1 MKPLPSKNKLA
12 LHIGAIAA
20 FTSMTPSVT
29 SAQDASGF
37 ALEEVIVTAQKREQ
51 NLQDVGISVTA
62 LDQQAMSRAGITDI
76 SRLELVTPG
85 MSYGFIGAD
94 AKVAMRG
101 ANSNNTFADNSSIA
115 GFFLD
120 GVYRPR
126 ASQQSQAYFD
136 VERVEV
142 LKGPQGTLYGR
153 NTFAGA
159 INVYT
164 NKPDPEALS
173 GSIKGTVE
181 RFSRYTTEGFINV
194 PLSENAAVRLAFN
207 TKDSDGYIDNNG
219 PGEDL
224 GQDEARNIRLSG
236 LWEND
241 SVVAVLRYSN
251 VSQEGIA
258 DGIFSAE
265 GICQPVNENGIT
277 DAFGKQENCNNP
289 YPNAVGDSKF
299 DEPWEA
305 NIDVDADR
313 DNQEENVTFDIK
325 ADLSDTVSA
334 RYITSWTDWD
344 SEFDWDGDWSPL
356 PGYVYYWDEQ
366 TESITNELQFLYQ
379 GENLKA
385 TLGGYYSE
393 DEIDFGF
400 SQYRVS
406 PPQGSFSDFADWQ
419 EIETTTTGIFFQ
431 GEYSIIDNLRVIG
444 GIRYSEEDKDTD
456 SFSGSSTDEEGNP
469 LPGVN
474 PTGLSG
480 RAIDIYRY
488 TLIDENSANQ
498 SFDDTTY
505 RAGIEWD
512 MNDEVMFYVSYS
524 TGFLS
529 GGVNADGTAFDQQE
543 SEAYEAGMK
552 SRWFED
558 TLQANVAIYYNEYTD
573 LTTQELVDVGGGVF
587 QTRTVNGGEIET
599 SGLEADLT
607 WIPTEQW
614 IVSAGLSIMDNEYGD
629 FGAANPFVQANGVD
643 TVFLD
648 LEDQTPPWAP
658 DMTLSLSVGYDWDLG
673 DMGHLT
679 PFLQFYYSD
688 EYNTDDVVT
697 YKQQEQDSYTKTDF
711 RVIWESASMHM
722 EAEAF
727 VENIEDE
734 EVLARTNVGGFDLVQ
749 TSYLYPRNYG
759 VKFTYRF

>member
-1 MKPLPSKNKLA
+1 MKTPTRKILATQIGALA
-12 LHIGAIAA
+12 LAGSLPG
-20 FTSMTPSVT
+20 TVL
-29 SAQDASGF
+29 AQGGF

-51 NLQDVGISVTA
+51 NLQDVGVSVTA
-62 LDQQAMSRAGITDI
+62 LDQRAMQRAGITDI

-85 MSYGFIGAD
+85 MSYGFIGSD

-164 NKPDPEALS
+164 FKPDPEALS
-173 GSIKGTVE
+173 GSLRGTLE

-194 PLSENAAVRLAFN
+194 PLGDDAAVRLAIN

-224 GQDEARNIRLSG
+224 GQDEARNARLSG
-236 LWEND
+236 LWRND
-241 SVVAVLRYSN
+241 DVEVVLRYSY

-277 DAFGKQENCNNP
+277 DAFGKLKNCENP
-289 YPNAVGDSKF
+289 YPFAAPDSRF
-299 DEPWEA
+299 DEPWEV
-305 NIDVDADR
+305 NTDVDADR
-313 DNQEENVTFDIK
+313 DNEEHNVTLDIK
-325 ADLSDTVSA
+325 ADLTDTISA
-334 RYITSWTDWD
+334 RYITSYTDWD
-344 SEFDWDGDWSPL
+344 SEFDWDGDWSSQE
-356 PGYVYYWDEQ
+356 GYLYFWDEQ
-366 TESITNELQFLYQ
+366 TESVTSELQFLYE
-379 GENLKA
+379 GDSFKA
-385 TLGGYYSE
+385 TVGGYYSE
-393 DEIDFGF
+393 DEIEFGF
-400 SQYRVS
+400 SQYRTA
-406 PPQGSFSDFADWQ
+406 PFDFSDFADYQ
-419 EIETTTTGIFFQ
+419 EIETVTYGVFFQ
-431 GEYSIIDNLRVIG
+431 GEYAVTDQLRLIAGV
-444 GIRYSEEDKDTD
+444 RYNDEDKDTD
-456 SFSGSSTDEEGNP
+456 TFSGFSTDVDGNP

-474 PTGLSG
+474 PDGLNG

-488 TLIDENSANQ
+488 ELRPERSASQQFDE
-498 SFDDTTY
+498 TTY
-505 RAGIEWD
+505 RAGVEWD
-512 MNDEVMFYVSYS
+512 FSDDIMFYANYS

-529 GGVNADGTAFDQQE
+529 GGVNADGSAFEQQE
-543 SEAYEAGMK
+543 SDAYEAGMK
-552 SRWFED
+552 SRFFD
-558 TLQANVAIYYNEYTD
+558 NTLQANVAIYYNEYTD

-599 SGLEADLT
+599 TGLEADIT
-607 WIPTEQW
+607 WIPDDQW
-614 IVSAGLSIMDNEYGD
+614 IITAGLSIMDNE
-629 FGAANPFVQANGVD
+629 FGEFGVANPFVQANGVD
-643 TVFLD
+643 AVFID
-648 LEDQTPPWAP
+648 LEDDTPPWAP
-658 DMTLSLSVGYDWDLG
+658 DLTLSLSVGYDFDLG
-673 DMGHLT
+673 DMGRVT

-697 YKQQEQDSYTKTDF
+697 YSTQEQDSYTKTDF
-711 RVIWESASMHM
+711 RLIWTNNNQNM

-759 VKFTYRF
+759 VKFTYSF